1 MAEVTDYQ
9 FAFINSLMYDQKSP
23 EGPVSDF
30 SIFEE
35 SEECE
40 SGFQGTLYTR
50 EDGVSLVCITYVPQI
65 GFCDLDRF
73 IAMRQWHRLI
83 KSCRSGE
90 VHIA

>member
-1 MAEVTDYQ
+1 MVEVTDYQ

-50 EDGVSLVCITYVPQI
+50 EDAVSSICVANVPQI
-65 GFCDLDRF
+65 GFCDMTRY
-73 IAMRQWHRLI
+73 IALRQWR
-83 KSCRSGE
+83 
-90 VHIA
+90 

>member
-9 FAFINSLMYDQKSP
+9 FAFISSLMYDQKSP

-30 SIFEE
+30 SVFEE

-50 EDGVSLVCITYVPQI
+50 EDGVSLLCMTYGSHI
-65 GFCDLDRF
+65 GFCEL
-73 IAMRQWHRLI
+73 
-83 KSCRSGE
+83 
-90 VHIA
+90 V